1 MMTGAPS
8 LHSHVLTH
16 TADDAVVQAYWG
28 KRAVSYSCG
37 VCEELAGEMHAAW
50 AAVLDEK
57 TRSLRAAAASQN
69 RHLRAL
75 DVGCGPGFFSILLSS
90 LGCEVVAIDSSE
102 DMLAAARRNAE
113 RDGASSIRFLH
124 ADAMDLSEAASSFD
138 AIVSRNVTWLMKDL
152 LAAYEEWQGLLRS
165 GGKLL
170 AFDANWYRYL
180 VDPAV
185 NARRL
190 ADQAPSTDILGW
202 DEDSL
207 ATDAQE
213 RACEQ
218 IALALPSTYL
228 LRPYWDVHVLRDLGF
243 SDVSV
248 DVDALNTLW
257 TAGGAG
263 LLRLLSVVLDRGD
276 ALTCPGPL

>member
-1 MMTGAPS
+1 
-8 LHSHVLTH
+8 
-16 TADDAVVQAYWG
+16 
-28 KRAVSYSCG
+28 
-37 VCEELAGEMHAAW
+37 
-50 AAVLDEK
+50 
-57 TRSLRAAAASQN
+57 
-69 RHLRAL
+69 
-75 DVGCGPGFFSILLSS
+75 
-90 LGCEVVAIDSSE
+90 
-102 DMLAAARRNAE
+102 
-113 RDGASSIRFLH
+113 
-124 ADAMDLSEAASSFD
+124 MDLSEAASSFD

-152 LAAYEEWQGLLRS
+152 LAAYEEWQGLLRPA
-165 GGKLL
+165 GKLL

-185 NARRL
+185 NAQRL

-218 IALALPSTYL
+218 IALELPSTYL

-248 DVDALNTLW
+248 DVDAWKTLW
-257 TAGGAG
+257 TAGEQAFYG
-263 LLRLLSVVLDRGD
+263 SS
-276 ALTCPGPL
+276 PLFLIEATR